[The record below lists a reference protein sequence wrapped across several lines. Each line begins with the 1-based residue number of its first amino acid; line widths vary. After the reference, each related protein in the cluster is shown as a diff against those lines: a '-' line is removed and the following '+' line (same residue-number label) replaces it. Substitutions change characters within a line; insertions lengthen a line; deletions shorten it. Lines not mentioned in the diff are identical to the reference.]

1 MKTSINKKM
10 FRTKCGSPDRDT
22 ACIGEIAEQ
31 AAYMADLEHCESSS
45 VTASWVL
52 VSSKSGW
59 TN

>member
-1 MKTSINKKM
+1 M